1 MKQYTTKVT
10 LRNGNPFSGDD
21 SPIVLT
27 TQDAYQQAVAGG
39 DILTKYTNDG
49 QEMLLFIPR
58 HAICKLEFAVTN
70 TESAPVTD
78 AFCE

>member
-10 LRNGNPFSGDD
+10 LRNGNTFSGDN

-39 DILTKYTNDG
+39 DILTKYDPG
-49 QEMLLFIPR
+49 EGEILLFIPR
-58 HAICKLEFAVTN
+58 HAICKLEFVITD

>member
-10 LRNGNPFSGDD
+10 LRNGNPFSSDT

-39 DILTKYTNDG
+39 DILTKYTTQG
-49 QEMLLFIPR
+49 EEILIFIPR
-58 HAICKLEFAVTN
+58 HAICSLEFAITD

>member
-10 LRNGNPFSGDD
+10 LRNGNMFTSDA

-39 DILTKYTNDG
+39 DILTKYTFSG
-49 QEMLLFIPR
+49 REMLLFIPR
-58 HAICKLEFAVTN
+58 HAICALEFAVT
-70 TESAPVTD
+70 ESESEPVTD